1 MTLMV
6 WNRSN
11 SRSILAWRRFVL
23 RSDVAALGFG
33 LNIDVEKATLEQH
46 IKDGKVVTADTIEEL
61 PKR

>member
-1 MTLMV
+1 
-6 WNRSN
+6 
-11 SRSILAWRRFVL
+11 
-23 RSDVAALGFG
+23 VAALGFG